1 MVCKLENFDFEFW
14 TNVAS
19 TTAFVFMVWYLMMG
33 IFVSRERIH
42 VHRIIV
48 PIIVIMLE
56 AVQIVF
62 NVKLE
67 KGFTREIVLILL
79 YVLMLLINISRA
91 KNMKKR
97 AQEKT
102 QDNR

>member
-1 MVCKLENFDFEFW
+1 MENFDFEFW
-14 TNVAS
+14 ANVSS
-19 TTAFVFMVWYLMMG
+19 TVALVFMVWYLMMG

-67 KGFTREIVLILL
+67 KDFTREIVLILL